1 MFMAFEA
8 EHKSKFGELPV
19 FQTGVQAYKDL
30 LNFDADRIME
40 ELESDLS
47 RIRKWIK
54 TWQLQKQVSVAA
66 HIEKFS

>member
-1 MFMAFEA
+1 MFIAFEA

-19 FQTGVQAYKDL
+19 FKTGVQAYKDL
-30 LNFDADRIME
+30 LGFDAVRIME
-40 ELESDLS
+40 ELETDLS

-54 TWQLQKQVSVAA
+54 NWQQQKQVSVAA

>member
-1 MFMAFEA
+1 MFIAFEA

-19 FQTGVQAYKDL
+19 FQTGVQSYKKL
-30 LNFDADRIME
+30 LCFDADRIME

-54 TWQLQKQVSVAA
+54 NW
-66 HIEKFS
+66 

>member
-1 MFMAFEA
+1 MFIAFEA

-19 FQTGVQAYKDL
+19 FQTGVKSYKKL
-30 LNFDADRIME
+30 LCFDADRIME

-54 TWQLQKQVSVAA
+54 NW
-66 HIEKFS
+66 